1 MTPEVL
7 DLLRERRRAIGQSS
21 LLPDL
26 AVRRQNLLLG
36 AVIGASLLGVMAL
49 ITTGLALRMFFLK
62 ARVAQLENVE
72 IELTNLR
79 NRLKG
84 QQARLDRLTTMN
96 KELSRSL
103 TTVQAGSV
111 LLSELQVRTPDGIQ
125 LTSASA
131 QNSQLVLKGR
141 AVEPGAFTRIN
152 ALEVDLRN
160 SPLLQADKV
169 TVKKAERIEPARNRP
184 PSTRGGPLTSPVE
197 FEISGTFAS
206 LTPAE
211 QLSLLRRHGSAGMES
226 RLQLLRKEGLLP

>member
-7 DLLRERRRAIGQSS
+7 DVLREKRRAMGQSS

-36 AVIGASLLGVMAL
+36 AVIGASLVGVTAL
-49 ITTGLALRMFFLK
+49 ITTGLALRMVFLK
-62 ARVAQLENVE
+62 AQVAQLENVE
-72 IELTNLR
+72 IEVTNLR

-84 QQARLDRLTTMN
+84 QQARVDRLKTMN

-103 TTVQAGSV
+103 TTVQASSV

-131 QNSQLVLKGR
+131 QNSRLVLKGR
-141 AVEPGAFTRIN
+141 AIEPDAFTRIN
-152 ALEVDLRN
+152 ALELDLRN

-169 TVKKAERIEPARNRP
+169 TVEKAERIQPDQRRS
-184 PSTRGGPLTSPVE
+184 PSTRGGPFISPVE
-197 FEISGTFAS
+197 FEITGPFAS

-226 RLQLLRKEGLLP
+226 RLQLLQKEGLLP